1 MHCSV
6 YGATV
11 MLQQAGDAAIACR
24 TACAKLSK
32 LLVQHELSPK
42 QLAAKLA
49 LITQDLLLMNMVFST
64 VSILFYAHT
73 NHALQ
78 SSISQPRHSLQFML
92 FT

>member
-1 MHCSV
+1 MCTAV
-6 YGATV
+6 YMVTV
-11 MLQQAGDAAIACR
+11 MLHQAGDAAIACR

-49 LITQDLLLMNMVFST
+49 LITQDLLLMNMVFC
-64 VSILFYAHT
+64 AHT
-73 NHALQ
+73 KHALQ
-78 SSISQPRHSLQFML
+78 SSISQPRYSLQFML